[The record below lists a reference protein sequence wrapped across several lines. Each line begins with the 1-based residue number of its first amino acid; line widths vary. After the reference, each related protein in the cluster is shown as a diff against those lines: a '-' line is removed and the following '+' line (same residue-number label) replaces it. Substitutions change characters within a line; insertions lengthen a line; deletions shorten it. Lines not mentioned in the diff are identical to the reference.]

1 MPKKGKGKGPAF
13 LDTPEALAPFE
24 VSVRDIIKTPL
35 GVQATVVGV
44 KEGALWLQWPGGI
57 ISPASPA
64 PQKAKT
70 KAELDTLWDS
80 LNGYV
85 WVAQLPRRHLSRSEA
100 RAVAEGGRVVVLAY
114 HSLEDRR
121 VKRFFR
127 DGKFRGDAARDAY
140 GNRLTPFR
148 PLTRKAET
156 ASDEEVAANPRARSA
171 RLRVAERTDW
181 SPS

>member
-1 MPKKGKGKGPAF
+1 MGKCCQKVDAFMTASTSAGPEPAAEAEPESAAGKSANAAP
-13 LDTPEALAPFE
+13 PEE
-24 VSVRDIIKTPL
+24 VSESQLGEAEPL
-35 GVQATVVGV
+35 CEPSFAVG
-44 KEGALWLQWPGGI
+44 L
-57 ISPASPA
+57 SASSGSA
-64 PQKAKT
+64 GST
-70 KAELDTLWDS
+70 D
-80 LNGYV
+80 
-85 WVAQLPRRHLSRSEA
+85 
-100 RAVAEGGRVVVLAY
+100 VAEGGRVVVLAY

-127 DGKFRGDAARDAY
+127 DGKFRGDAERDAY

-156 ASDEEVAANPRARSA
+156 ASDDEVAANPRARSA